1 MTIPGDIAISAR
13 NLRKEYTIHTR
24 QATTLKEM
32 VIKNL
37 FEPGETIPYVA
48 LRDLSFD
55 LPRGRSLAIV
65 GANGSG
71 KSTLLKLISG
81 ISDPTSGKIEISGR
95 IAALLEVGAGF
106 QPEFTGMENI
116 FLQCS
121 ILGLSREEILSK
133 LDAIIA
139 FSELEN
145 FIHTPVKRYSS
156 GMYVRLGF
164 AIAAHVDAE
173 ILLLDEV
180 LAVGDQ
186 SFQTKCIRKIQ
197 ELHAQ
202 GRTIVFVSHVLHQI
216 ESVADLV
223 LWLHHGDVVDFGDA
237 DTILPK
243 FYESLQN
250 QDSTTASEVHMD
262 ERALAALPTGR
273 FAAKT
278 ARIAKVEFFD
288 EAMKEARSFDL
299 KSPIHIRVTFEA
311 MEPLPGIEVHIGIG
325 TMGSQRAGYWG
336 SGGKFTDIHCG
347 SYVCDMKLEGHFLP
361 SGRYLFSI
369 MLGRPGDITHTYD
382 IHLRMYAISIHEPG
396 RTPVPD
402 PDAGMLMPWGQ
413 FAKAPH

>member
-1 MTIPGDIAISAR
+1 MSDPNGLAITAR
-13 NLRKEYTIHTR
+13 HLRKEYIIHTR

-32 VIKNL
+32 VVRNI
-37 FEPGETIPYVA
+37 FDSGEKIPYVA
-48 LRDLSFD
+48 LRDLSFE
-55 LPRGRSLAIV
+55 LPKGRSLAVV

-81 ISDPTSGKIEISGR
+81 ISDPTSGELAINGR

-121 ILGLSREEILSK
+121 ILGLKREEILSK

-164 AIAAHVDAE
+164 AIAVHVEAE

-186 SFQTKCIRKIQ
+186 AFQTKCIRKIQ
-197 ELHAQ
+197 ELHQQ
-202 GRTIVFVSHVLHQI
+202 GCTIVFVSHVLHQI

-223 LWLHHGDVVDFGDA
+223 LWLHQGEAVDFGDA
-237 DTILPK
+237 DIILPK

-250 QDSTTASEVHMD
+250 QNSTNSSEVHMD

-273 FAAKT
+273 FAARN
-278 ARIAKVEFFD
+278 ARITKVEFFD
-288 EAMKEARSFDL
+288 DSMNVARSFDQGEV
-299 KSPIHIRVTFEA
+299 IRIRVQFEVL
-311 MEPLPGIEVHIGIG
+311 EELLDVEVHVGVG
-325 TMGSQRAGYWG
+325 TMGSQRAAYWG
-336 SGGKFTDIHCG
+336 SGGQFASLERGCYT
-347 SYVCDMKLEGHFLP
+347 CDMEMEGHFLP
-361 SGRYLFSI
+361 QGRYLFSI
-369 MLGRPGDITHTYD
+369 MLGRPGDINHTYD
-382 IHLRMYAISIHEPG
+382 IHLRMYAVSIHKPG
-396 RTPVPD
+396 RPPSPD
-402 PDAGMLMPWGQ
+402 PDAGLLMPWGY
-413 FAKAPH
+413 FANPTT